1 MTTAGRH
8 KGGNGEGQ
16 KAAGQAAPENRP
28 QTGGAGSGEDEL
40 AALRKDFE
48 RLREDVAALTEAL
61 RAAVQGG
68 AGPQAQSASDTGEG
82 SESPSDD
89 TEKWQELR
97 DRFEQ
102 TREHSREAIQDVEA
116 EVRRHPLASL
126 AIAFGVGYLY
136 ARLTHLFR

>member
-1 MTTAGRH
+1 MTTAGRN
-8 KGGNGEGQ
+8 KGGNDEGQ
-16 KAAGQAAPENRP
+16 KASQAASEDKP
-28 QTGGAGSGEDEL
+28 QAGGAGTSDDEL

-61 RAAVQGG
+61 RAAVQGA
-68 AGPQAQSASDTGEG
+68 AGAQSAPGSDEG
-82 SESPSDD
+82 SESRPDD

>member
-1 MTTAGRH
+1 MTTAGRN

-16 KAAGQAAPENRP
+16 KAEQAAPGNKP
-28 QTGGAGSGEDEL
+28 QTGSAGAGDDEL
-40 AALRKDFE
+40 AALRKDFD

-68 AGPQAQSASDTGEG
+68 AGPQAESASGSGEG
-82 SESPSDD
+82 AESPSGD

-102 TREHSREAIQDVEA
+102 TREHSREAIADVET
-116 EVRRHPLASL
+116 EVKRHPLASL